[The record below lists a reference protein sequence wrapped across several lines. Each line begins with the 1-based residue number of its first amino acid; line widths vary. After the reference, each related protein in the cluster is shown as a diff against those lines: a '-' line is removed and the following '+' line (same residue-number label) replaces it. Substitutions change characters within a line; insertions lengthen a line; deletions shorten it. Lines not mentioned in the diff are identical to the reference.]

1 MPYFEPKKRD
11 SDDDVYLDLI
21 ARACDD
27 AVWLRAINKKIMIAF
42 ESARRAAGMVSPHVS
57 PYASFTT
64 CQWLKDRKKQ
74 QLDWLDSMAIESEC
88 GETLE
93 LKDVHDASVS
103 NPANRRHELMTQL
116 RGGQE
121 YADSNEHGDYPVG
134 TYKRNPVGTEHAPI
148 VKDGCMIIVKL
159 GQFQDGDDQNVE
171 INTANQAFTQDENRA
186 AVQYQALHKFKQE
199 MVRLE
204 RWAHDSSITLEN
216 TGGIEVLVVNGE
228 FGHQGDIYRKFDWL
242 RLPVGTALEV
252 TTTSDDCTV
261 WIKTGHHSYRL

>member
-11 SDDDVYLDLI
+11 SDDDVYLGLI

-27 AVWLRAINKKIMIAF
+27 AVWLRAINKKVMIAF

-121 YADSNEHGDYPVG
+121 YADSNEHVALMATLTAAGRYHRLKKHGKYFVE
-134 TYKRNPVGTEHAPI
+134 NPNWNGANPI
-148 VKDGCMIIVKL
+148 DAHEWLKTSW
-159 GQFQDGDDQNVE
+159 QRF
-171 INTANQAFTQDENRA
+171 RA
-186 AVQYQALHKFKQE
+186 AADRAKLTYYDMRVVEPHVDGTPHWHGVFFVPRDQVSAFIELLTFYQP
-199 MVRLE
+199 
-204 RWAHDSSITLEN
+204 DSNNE
-216 TGGIEVLVVNGE
+216 
-228 FGHQGDIYRKFDWL
+228 Y
-242 RLPVGTALEV
+242 
-252 TTTSDDCTV
+252 
-261 WIKTGHHSYRL
+261 